1 MLQAVVGRCDAR
13 LGPMRSTW
21 HSHSLMRH
29 PVRRGAWRRLCTP
42 TGGVETVV
50 AVGAPSRDVGSFGAW
65 LRPWVQRII
74 SCVAVLVCLYRV
86 YMKLVLLLVVLQLLV
101 GVALQHFWS
110 WGRIPEY
117 TCKT

>member
-1 MLQAVVGRCDAR
+1 MTAWAR
-13 LGPMRSTW
+13 VALAPRLSPPMIRMDGT
-21 HSHSLMRH
+21 HSLM
-29 PVRRGAWRRLCTP
+29 PSGAAAWRRLCTP

-50 AVGAPSRDVGSFGAW
+50 AVGAPSRDVGSFGTW
-65 LRPWVQRII
+65 LRPWAQGII